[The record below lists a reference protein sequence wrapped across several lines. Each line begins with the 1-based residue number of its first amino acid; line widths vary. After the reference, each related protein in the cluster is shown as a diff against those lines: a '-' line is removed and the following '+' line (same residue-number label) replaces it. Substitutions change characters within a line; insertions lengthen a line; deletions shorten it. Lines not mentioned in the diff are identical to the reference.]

1 MFLEEEDIEE
11 ILKVAELL
19 LPRSESD
26 LRDLVLRRCGGPEI
40 LKMADPHSPLDLLY
54 LLQGLKLPWQRLRL
68 STDTWGARIAL
79 PTKEVQVE
87 VFPSASS
94 GLFRTAIYQSD
105 HPDAKLLF
113 ELHASW
119 HKAMAAAENYCIR
132 EGWI

>member
-1 MFLEEEDIEE
+1 MTLEKEDIEE

-26 LRDLVLRRCGGPEI
+26 LRDLVLRRCGPEI
-40 LKMADPHSPLDLLY
+40 LKMADSPLDLLY

-68 STDTWGARIAL
+68 STDTWGARISL
-79 PTKEVQVE
+79 PSKEVQVE

-94 GLFRTAIYQSD
+94 GLFRTAIYQAD

-119 HKAMAAAENYCIR
+119 HKAIAAAENYCIR
-132 EGWI
+132 EEWI